1 MLALVNQ
8 GLLPMGVFEAR
19 QELKK
24 RHQSKSSKRT
34 KGISDHCESQD
45 LLNLAEELFSSNK
58 HTDKTLGL
66 VIYTGVVTGLRINDI
81 LDLRSENLV
90 PDIDGL
96 HIKLIQ
102 QKGKVP
108 FNKLVSRRLDDML
121 GEYISLNYIA
131 DEGDNHIFLNKNTG
145 LKFTTHWVNKRF
157 ANLKKQLNWLEDKTF
172 STHSLRKTYAMTIY
186 KYYGN
191 DIVKARDALG
201 HKSITT
207 TQKYLNLDK
216 KEKSLIHTNVV
227 NDIFNAIT

>member
-8 GLLPMGVFEAR
+8 GILPMGVLEAR

-24 RHQSKSSKRT
+24 RHQSKSIKKT
-34 KGISDHCESQD
+34 KGVSDHCESQD

-108 FNKLVSRRLDDML
+108 FNKLVSKRLDDML
-121 GEYISLNYIA
+121 GEYISLNLIT
-131 DEGDNHIFLNKNTG
+131 DEGDNHIFVNKNTG
-145 LKFTTHWVNKRF
+145 TKFTTHWVNKRF

-227 NDIFNAIT
+227 NDIFNAIS

>member
-8 GLLPMGVFEAR
+8 GILPMGVLEAR

-24 RHQSKSSKRT
+24 RHQSKSNKKT
-34 KGISDHCESQD
+34 KGVSDHCESQD

-108 FNKLVSRRLDDML
+108 FNKLVSKRLDDML
-121 GEYISLNYIA
+121 GEYISLNLIT
-131 DEGDNHIFLNKNTG
+131 DEGDNHIFVNKNTG
-145 LKFTTHWVNKRF
+145 TKFTTHWVNKRF

-216 KEKSLIHTNVV
+216 KAKSLIHANVV
-227 NDIFNAIT
+227 HDVWNA

>member
-8 GLLPMGVFEAR
+8 GILPMGVLEAR

-24 RHQSKSSKRT
+24 RHQSKSNKKT
-34 KGISDHCESQD
+34 KGVSDHCESQD
-45 LLNLAEELFSSNK
+45 LLNLAEELFSSNR

-108 FNKLVSRRLDDML
+108 FNKLVSKRLDDML
-121 GEYISLNYIA
+121 GEYISLNLIT
-131 DEGDNHIFLNKNTG
+131 DEGDNHIFVNKNTG
-145 LKFTTHWVNKRF
+145 TKFTTHWVNKRF

-207 TQKYLNLDK
+207 TQKYLNLDR

-227 NDIFNAIT
+227 NDIFNAIS

>member
-8 GLLPMGVFEAR
+8 GILPMGVKEAR

-24 RHQSKSSKRT
+24 RHQSKSNKKT

-45 LLNLAEELFSSNK
+45 LLNLAEELFSSSR

-66 VIYTGVVTGLRINDI
+66 VIYTGVVTGLRIGDI
-81 LDLRSENLV
+81 LEMQSKNLD
-90 PDIDGL
+90 PEADGC

-102 QKGKVP
+102 RKGKVP
-108 FNKLVSRRLDDML
+108 FDKLISNRLDDMF
-121 GEYISLNYIA
+121 GEYLSLNFIKDEPDKYI
-131 DEGDNHIFLNKNTG
+131 FVNKNTG
-145 LKFTTHWVNKRF
+145 KHFSTHWVNKRF
-157 ANLKKQLNWLEDKTF
+157 ANLKKELNWLEDKTF

-207 TQKYLNLDK
+207 TQKYLNLDR

-227 NDIFNAIT
+227 NDVWNAID

>member
-8 GLLPMGVFEAR
+8 GTLPMGVLEAR

-24 RHQSKSSKRT
+24 RHLSKSNKKT
-34 KGISDHCESQD
+34 KGVSDHCESQD
-45 LLNLAEELFSSNK
+45 LLNLAEELFSSNR

-108 FNKLVSRRLDDML
+108 FNKLVSKRLDDML
-121 GEYISLNYIA
+121 GEYISLNLIT
-131 DEGDNHIFLNKNTG
+131 DEGDNHIFVNKNTG
-145 LKFTTHWVNKRF
+145 TKFTTHWVNKRF
-157 ANLKKQLNWLEDKTF
+157 TNLKKQLNWLEDKTF

-227 NDIFNAIT
+227 NDIFNAIS

>member
-8 GLLPMGVFEAR
+8 GKLPMGVFEAR

-24 RHQSKSSKRT
+24 RNQAKSKKRT
-34 KGISDHCESQD
+34 KGTSDHCEHQD
-45 LLNLAEELFSSNK
+45 LLSLAEELFSSHK

-66 VIYTGVVTGLRINDI
+66 VIYTGVITGLRINDI
-81 LDLRSENLV
+81 LDLRSKNLV
-90 PDIDGL
+90 PAVDGL

-108 FNKLVSRRLDDML
+108 FDKLVSNRLDDML
-121 GEYISLNYIA
+121 GEYISLNLIT

-145 LKFTTHWVNKRF
+145 KKFSTHWVNKRF
-157 ANLKKQLNWLEDKTF
+157 TNLKKELDWLKDKTF

-207 TQKYLNLDK
+207 TQKYLNLDR

-227 NDIFNAIT
+227 NDIWNA

>member
-8 GLLPMGVFEAR
+8 GILPMGVLEAR

-24 RHQSKSSKRT
+24 RHQSKSNKKT
-34 KGISDHCESQD
+34 KGVSDHCESQD

-108 FNKLVSRRLDDML
+108 FNKLVSKRLDDML
-121 GEYISLNYIA
+121 GEYISLNLIT
-131 DEGDNHIFLNKNTG
+131 DEGDNHIFVNKNTG
-145 LKFTTHWVNKRF
+145 TKFTTHWVNKRF

-216 KEKSLIHTNVV
+216 KEKSLIHANVV
-227 NDIFNAIT
+227 HDVWNA

>member
-8 GLLPMGVFEAR
+8 GILPMGVLEAR

-24 RHQSKSSKRT
+24 RHQSKSNKKT
-34 KGISDHCESQD
+34 KGVSDHCESQD

-108 FNKLVSRRLDDML
+108 FNKLVSKRLDDML
-121 GEYISLNYIA
+121 GEYISLNLIT
-131 DEGDNHIFLNKNTG
+131 DEGDNHIFVNKNTG
-145 LKFTTHWVNKRF
+145 TKFTTHWVNKRF

-227 NDIFNAIT
+227 NDIFNAYS

>member
-121 GEYISLNYIA
+121 GEYISLNLIT
-131 DEGDNHIFLNKNTG
+131 DEGDNHIFVNKNTG
-145 LKFTTHWVNKRF
+145 TKFTTHWVNKRF

-227 NDIFNAIT
+227 NDIFNAIS

>member
-8 GLLPMGVFEAR
+8 GILPMGVLEAR

-24 RHQSKSSKRT
+24 RHQSKSNKKT
-34 KGISDHCESQD
+34 KGVSDHCESQD

-108 FNKLVSRRLDDML
+108 FNKLVSKRLDDML
-121 GEYISLNYIA
+121 GEYISLNLIT
-131 DEGDNHIFLNKNTG
+131 DEGDNHIFVNKNTG
-145 LKFTTHWVNKRF
+145 TKFTTHWVNKRF

-227 NDIFNAIT
+227 NDIFNAIS